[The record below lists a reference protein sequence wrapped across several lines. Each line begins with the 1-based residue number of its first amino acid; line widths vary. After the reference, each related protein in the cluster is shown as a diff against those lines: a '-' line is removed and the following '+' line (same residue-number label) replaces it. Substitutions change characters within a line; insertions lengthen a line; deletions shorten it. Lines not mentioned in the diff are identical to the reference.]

1 MQDLLYRF
9 MSAGLQAFIWGG
21 DIIDEENLPEYGP
34 AILVSNHLDALGPI
48 AVVAGIPRRLYPWIA
63 AEMLDPRRAAEY
75 LRLDFVEKEFG
86 LGMPTSL
93 WLAKA
98 LSKITVPLLRS
109 AGCVPVYSE
118 ADELHFTFE
127 HSLDLLLQ
135 DRLLLIF
142 PEDPAR
148 PLDPCFNMRPFKKGF
163 IRLAELY
170 FQRTSQ
176 AIRFYPIAVYAQRNL
191 IQVGKP
197 VRYNPYAS
205 PAGERLRIKSVLE
218 TMIHDL
224 YLELGGKPYAGIPL
238 PH

>member
-1 MQDLLYRF
+1 MGDLLYRF
-9 MSAGLQAFIWGG
+9 VSAGLQAFIWGG
-21 DIIDEENLPEYGP
+21 DIIDEENLPERGP

-63 AEMLDPRRAAEY
+63 AEMLDPQRAAEY
-75 LRLDFVEKEFG
+75 LRLDFIEKEFG
-86 LGMPTSL
+86 LRLPVSL

-109 AGCVPVYSE
+109 AGCVPVHAE
-118 ADELHFTFE
+118 TDELHSTFE
-127 HSLDLLLQ
+127 DSLELLLQ
-135 DRLLLIF
+135 GHLLLIF

-148 PLDPCFNMRPFKKGF
+148 PFNPRFNMLPFKKGF

-170 FQRTSQ
+170 FQQTSRV
-176 AIRFYPIAVYAQRNL
+176 IRFYPIAVYAQRNL